1 MDASEHENSRKKA
14 DRTFFLILLPFFVYL
29 GYCIGLFPVR
39 HVTLDNL
46 SDGVLDV
53 LLHPFPFAVSDW
65 TIKTIAASLL
75 IWFALFLKAAG
86 HDGNFM
92 PGKEYG
98 TARFADID
106 EVNEEL
112 ADPDESMN
120 KILSQ
125 HVRVSLDTHRTGLNN
140 NVVVI
145 GGSGAGKSFYFV
157 QPNGLL
163 CNTSMIFTDPKGE
176 LLHRLGGILELHGY
190 RVISFNLIDPDRS
203 DGYNP
208 FDYIRSDNDIIKLV
222 TNIMSNTKPKG
233 QNGGD
238 PFWDNALSLYLQA
251 VMSYV
256 WYESPRQ
263 GKKATIREMLNLL
276 NLAKV
281 SDDETKK
288 SGLDRLME
296 VLPDDHPAK
305 VAYKKVVSGA
315 ADTVRSIIISAHARL
330 AFLQNPKILNI
341 LDHDDMDI
349 RAIGEG
355 VYENPDRKTALF
367 CVIPDNDKSY
377 NFLVGVLYSQIF
389 QELYYIADFKYGGSL
404 PIHTAFWMDEFAN
417 VALPDDFTKIISTM
431 RSRNISCNIILQNKA
446 QLQALFKDEWQSIIG
461 NCDTMIYLGGNEAE
475 THKYMTEMLGKFTIN
490 KQSEGESLGKNG
502 SSSHNYDVL
511 GRELMTPDEVRRM
524 DKRKCLVF
532 IRGCN
537 PIIDDKYD
545 TLHCEG
551 FKVMNALGEYKGHKD
566 WEQLEDQGSF
576 HFYLEGQGT
585 GGKTDSYHYQIEN
598 YHGVFAESSCFDS
611 LAKCPQ
617 QPGILVGT
625 EKLGAY
631 RRKSQNDDGSIQE
644 SDVLPAFDLVHPVT
658 VNAGGGIMRKYPL
671 IGYLDDGSLVE
682 MTEAE
687 CEDFF
692 RKGNRSFTRKPA
704 SGPYGRQVPQGQ
716 KAKKT
721 EEESSNA

>member
-1 MDASEHENSRKKA
+1 M
-14 DRTFFLILLPFFVYL
+14 
-29 GYCIGLFPVR
+29 
-39 HVTLDNL
+39 
-46 SDGVLDV
+46 
-53 LLHPFPFAVSDW
+53 
-65 TIKTIAASLL
+65 
-75 IWFALFLKAAG
+75 
-86 HDGNFM
+86 
-92 PGKEYG
+92 
-98 TARFADID
+98 
-106 EVNEEL
+106 
-112 ADPDESMN
+112 
-120 KILSQ
+120 
-125 HVRVSLDTHRTGLNN
+125 
-140 NVVVI
+140 
-145 GGSGAGKSFYFV
+145 
-157 QPNGLL
+157 
-163 CNTSMIFTDPKGE
+163 
-176 LLHRLGGILELHGY
+176 
-190 RVISFNLIDPDRS
+190 ISFNLIDPDKS

-256 WYESPRQ
+256 WYESPKQ

-461 NCDTMIYLGGNEAE
+461 NADTMIYLGGNEAE

-644 SDVLPAFDLVHPVT
+644 SDVLPAFDMVHPVT

>member
-1 MDASEHENSRKKA
+1 M
-14 DRTFFLILLPFFVYL
+14 
-29 GYCIGLFPVR
+29 
-39 HVTLDNL
+39 
-46 SDGVLDV
+46 
-53 LLHPFPFAVSDW
+53 
-65 TIKTIAASLL
+65 
-75 IWFALFLKAAG
+75 
-86 HDGNFM
+86 
-92 PGKEYG
+92 
-98 TARFADID
+98 
-106 EVNEEL
+106 
-112 ADPDESMN
+112 
-120 KILSQ
+120 
-125 HVRVSLDTHRTGLNN
+125 HVRCEVGEKAEIASKSYLSL
-140 NVVVI
+140 
-145 GGSGAGKSFYFV
+145 Y
-157 QPNGLL
+157 
-163 CNTSMIFTDPKGE
+163 
-176 LLHRLGGILELHGY
+176 
-190 RVISFNLIDPDRS
+190 
-203 DGYNP
+203 
-208 FDYIRSDNDIIKLV
+208 
-222 TNIMSNTKPKG
+222 
-233 QNGGD
+233 
-238 PFWDNALSLYLQA
+238 ALSLYLQA
-251 VMSYV
+251 VMYYV
-256 WYESPRQ
+256 WYESPKQ

-288 SGLDRLME
+288 SGLDRLMD

-461 NCDTMIYLGGNEAE
+461 NADTMIYLGGNEAE
-475 THKYMTEMLGKFTIN
+475 THKYMTEMLGKFTVS

-551 FKVMNALGEYKGHKD
+551 FRVMNALGEYKGHKD
-566 WEQLEDQGSF
+566 WEQMEDQGSF
-576 HFYLEGQGT
+576 HFYLEGQGI

-611 LAKCPQ
+611 LVQCAQ
-617 QPGILVGT
+617 QPGILAGT
-625 EKLGAY
+625 EKLGTY
-631 RRKSQNDDGSIQE
+631 RKRSTDDSGNTQE
-644 SDVLPAFDLVHPVT
+644 SDVLPAFDLVHPIT
-658 VNAGGGIMRKYPL
+658 VNAGGSIMKKFPL
-671 IGYLDDGSLVE
+671 TGYLDDGRLIE
-682 MTEAE
+682 LTAAE
-687 CEDFF
+687 CEDLF

-704 SGPYGRQVPQGQ
+704 AGPYGRQIPEAQQ
-716 KAKKT
+716 KGKKGT
-721 EEESSNA
+721 GGTSDA

>member
-92 PGKEYG
+92 PGKEFG
-98 TARFADID
+98 TARFADIG

-112 ADPDESMN
+112 ADPDDSMN

-190 RVISFNLIDPDRS
+190 RVISFNLIDPDKS

-461 NCDTMIYLGGNEAE
+461 NADTMIYLGGNEAE